1 MIRHSAS
8 MFRRQGL
15 VQVRWGIF
23 VPLPSYTL
31 SWVLREYF
39 MINFCC
45 SFQLK
50 RIATR
55 CEGEVPRRS
64 GKCKSAC
71 GVLVIGILT
80 SFKIEYNKY
89 RSL

>member
-39 MINFCC
+39 MINFCF

-50 RIATR
+50 RIASR

-71 GVLVIGILT
+71 CKWCARHWNPYLIQD
-80 SFKIEYNKY
+80 
-89 RSL
+89 RMQ